1 MTYFKS
7 SLSEKDFYLSLAN
20 RPRKA
25 GVSSSFRGVS
35 RISRSPDKWR
45 AGLTYKGRRYYLGS
59 HDTEIEAAKAYNKAA
74 LAIIGDHAVINHLP
88 EHDYLQGNK

>member
-1 MTYFKS
+1 MAYFKS

-25 GVSSSFRGVS
+25 GVSSAFRGVS

-45 AGLTYKGRRYYLGS
+45 AALTYKGRRYYLGS
-59 HDTEIEAAKAYNKAA
+59 HDTELAAAKAYNKAA
-74 LAIIGDHAVINHLP
+74 LAIIGAYAVINDIT
-88 EHDYLQGNK
+88 E

>member
-1 MTYFKS
+1 MAYFKS

-20 RPRKA
+20 RPRKV
-25 GVSSSFRGVS
+25 GVSSAFRGVS

-45 AGLTYKGRRYYLGS
+45 AALTYKGRRYYLGS

-74 LAIIGDHAVINHLP
+74 LAIIGPHAVINDIT
-88 EHDYLQGNK
+88 E

>member
-1 MTYFKS
+1 MAYFKS
-7 SLSEKDFYLSLAN
+7 SLSEKDFYLSLAS

-25 GVSSSFRGVS
+25 GVSSAFRGVS

-45 AGLTYKGRRYYLGS
+45 AALTYKGRRYYLGS

-74 LAIIGDHAVINHLP
+74 LAIIGAHAVINDIT
-88 EHDYLQGNK
+88 E

>member
-1 MTYFKS
+1 MAYFKS

-25 GVSSSFRGVS
+25 GVSSAFRGVS

-45 AGLTYKGRRYYLGS
+45 AALTYKGRRYYLGS
-59 HDTEIEAAKAYNKAA
+59 HDTEVEAAKAYNKAA
-74 LAIIGDHAVINHLP
+74 LAIIGPHAVINDIT
-88 EHDYLQGNK
+88 E

>member
-1 MTYFKS
+1 MAYFKS

-20 RPRKA
+20 RPRKV
-25 GVSSSFRGVS
+25 GVSSEFRGVS

-45 AGLTYKGRRYYLGS
+45 AALTYKGRRYYLGS

-74 LAIIGDHAVINHLP
+74 LAIIGPHAVINDTT
-88 EHDYLQGNK
+88 E

>member
-1 MTYFKS
+1 MAYFKS
-7 SLSEKDFYLSLAN
+7 SLNEKDFYLSLAS

-25 GVSSSFRGVS
+25 GVSSAFRGVS

-45 AGLTYKGRRYYLGS
+45 AALTYKGRRYYLGS

-74 LAIIGDHAVINHLP
+74 LAIIGAHAVINDIT
-88 EHDYLQGNK
+88 E